1 MKQYLLFL
9 LLASAGFSANAQ
21 VVDVNPLAE
30 WKFIRSQELELQ
42 DRSIYQFEFP
52 ADTAYEYLINLTIK
66 EANIE
71 TFIAVTDLQ
80 NKPIGGSSL
89 EQRTEQ
95 LQFEVPA
102 LDTYR
107 ISLIYKG
114 PSTDDGKTPITVTL
128 IRRPTVD

>member
-1 MKQYLLFL
+1 MKQYFLFL
-9 LLASAGFSANAQ
+9 ILASVGFSAKAQ

-52 ADTAYEYLINLTIK
+52 ADKAYDYLINLMTK

-80 NKPIGGSSL
+80 NKPIDGSSL
-89 EQRTEQ
+89 NQRTEQ
-95 LQFEVPA
+95 LKFKVPSSG
-102 LDTYR
+102 TYR
-107 ISLIYKG
+107 MSIIYKG
-114 PSTDDGKTPITVTL
+114 PPTDDGKTPITVTL
-128 IRRPTVD
+128 IRRPTID

>member
-9 LLASAGFSANAQ
+9 LLASAGLSVSAQ

-30 WKFIRSQELELQ
+30 WKFIRSQELELH

-89 EQRTEQ
+89 EQKREQ

-114 PSTDDGKTPITVTL
+114 PSTDDGRTPITVTL
-128 IRRPTVD
+128 IRRPSIN